1 MKLVED
7 AVRKTMSDQFKS
19 VKVRDVAV
27 KNDTDQFGDE
37 VLHIDVVHSAKRLD
51 PRKAADFT
59 GRLRERLLTFNEQK
73 FPVVYFVSS
82 TDWGVRSE
90 PEGKK

>member
-19 VKVRDVAV
+19 VKVRNITV
-27 KNDTDQFGDE
+27 KDDTDQFGDD

-82 TDWGVRSE
+82 TDWGVWQAAQ
-90 PEGKK
+90 GKK